1 VLELLRLVEGS
12 GRVQPRLPESVGEVI
27 GRRLDQLSATTRAAL
42 RLAAVI
48 GREFTVAMLAA
59 VAEQSPTE
67 LSDALDEAVAAEIAT
82 FVDMN
87 TYRFT
92 HVLIQEVLYA
102 ELPTALRLRSH
113 ALAAQALRPTDG
125 GPRSIEALA
134 HHLRQAAP
142 IGGAPAALE
151 MTLSAAV
158 RARHQLAYEHAAFQY
173 GEALR
178 LLPLVP
184 GDDGV
189 RAELLLDLARCQFRS
204 GAVESAWLSC
214 QAAADIGRAANDGAL
229 VADAAIVLRGVTHS
243 PLTKQIHAMCRDAL
257 AMLGDADRLRQAKV
271 LAQLAITADP
281 YASTDAGGASQR
293 ALQLAEASG
302 DPDARFLALAAR
314 HTDLLNVEH
323 VLERLSI
330 GERAVRLGAETGREE
345 YTAWGRSWRLDCFAE
360 LGRRTQ
366 FDAELA
372 AFAAVVAQLREP
384 LWRSACAAGT
394 TPPPLPQPDACDG
407 RARRPPDVRRH
418 HHTVPRRRHRWQ
430 QGRMSGGPM
439 NTVQS
444 AGVLHRRF
452 DHLQFPAG
460 IGVPRV
466 LTELDVLLPHPI
478 WCSPWWSEP
487 R

>member
-1 VLELLRLVEGS
+1 M
-12 GRVQPRLPESVGEVI
+12 
-27 GRRLDQLSATTRAAL
+27 
-42 RLAAVI
+42 I

-67 LSDALDEAVAAEIAT
+67 LSDALDEAVAAEIAAS
-82 FVDMN
+82 VDTH

-113 ALAAQALRPTDG
+113 ALAAQALRPTHR

-158 RARHQLAYEHAAFQY
+158 RARHQLAYEHAAYQY
-173 GEALR
+173 GEALT
-178 LLPLVP
+178 LLALIP

-204 GAVESAWLSC
+204 GAVESAWRSC
-214 QAAADIGRAANDGAL
+214 QAAADIGRAATDGAL

-243 PLTKQIHAMCRDAL
+243 PLTKEIHGTCRDAL
-257 AMLGDADRLRQAKV
+257 AMLGDSDRLREAKI
-271 LAQLAITADP
+271 LAQLAITKDP
-281 YASTDAGGASQR
+281 FAGGDAGGASQR

-314 HTDLLNVEH
+314 QTDLLNVQH

-330 GERAVRLGAETGREE
+330 GERAVRLGAETGRGSTRPGVTPGAW
-345 YTAWGRSWRLDCFAE
+345 TASPNSVGAPSSTPNWSRWRQWWPSSRSHCGF
-360 LGRRTQ
+360 
-366 FDAELA
+366 
-372 AFAAVVAQLREP
+372 
-384 LWRSACAAGT
+384 
-394 TPPPLPQPDACDG
+394 
-407 RARRPPDVRRH
+407 
-418 HHTVPRRRHRWQ
+418 
-430 QGRMSGGPM
+430 GG
-439 NTVQS
+439 
-444 AGVLHRRF
+444 
-452 DHLQFPAG
+452 
-460 IGVPRV
+460 
-466 LTELDVLLPHPI
+466 
-478 WCSPWWSEP
+478 
-487 R
+487 